1 MISIQVRGLYEEK
14 VELESTDD
22 ATFMPVDDPND
33 VDTNDFYDDTAHLVV
48 NADAIKDDEE
58 IAVAEDNQGS
68 F

>member
-1 MISIQVRGLYEEK
+1 LYEEK
-14 VELESTDD
+14 EELESTDD

-48 NADAIKDDEE
+48 NADAINDDEE
-58 IAVAEDNQGS
+58 IAVAEDNQGP